1 MEWSIFAQ
9 VCHLLLTT
17 AHHFGLAASLPSSG
31 SVSGGLSF
39 QPSLEGDLTRL
50 QPQLHALLLAD
61 RQRKIR
67 QPEKS

>member
-1 MEWSIFAQ
+1 MEWSTFTQ

-17 AHHFGLAASLPSSG
+17 AQHFGLAVSLSSSG

-39 QPSLEGDLTRL
+39 QLSLEGNLTRL

-67 QPEKS
+67 QPEES